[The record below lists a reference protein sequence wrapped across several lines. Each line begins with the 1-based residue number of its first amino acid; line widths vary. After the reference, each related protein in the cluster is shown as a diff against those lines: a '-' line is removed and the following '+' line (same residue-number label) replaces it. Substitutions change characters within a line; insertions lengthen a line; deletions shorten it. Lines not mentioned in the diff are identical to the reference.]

1 MNLIKLHFNALH
13 SIEYVF
19 LLSHFLSPSLSLSY
33 LLLLLMLFGSHTLY
47 DLKDIC
53 YNKSF
58 PYLEKVM
65 LPVFSSVEYGVHV
78 NFNISVCCCIRNL
91 RLCNL
96 PPHKRSSLQGRND
109 RFGFQSFTENKKAHQ
124 KCIENYVFVYGI
136 PNHTIQCY
144 LDMCSLPKTAIH
156 AVSFQLTCN

>member
-1 MNLIKLHFNALH
+1 MIKFQLNLIKLHFNALH

-19 LLSHFLSPSLSLSY
+19 LLSHFLSPSLFLSY
-33 LLLLLMLFGSHTLY
+33 LLLLRMLFGSHTLY

-96 PPHKRSSLQGRND
+96 PPHKRSSLEGRND
-109 RFGFQSFTENKKAHQ
+109 RFGFQSFTENSKVHL
-124 KCIENYVFVYGI
+124 CIENYLFVYDVL
-136 PNHTIQCY
+136 CY
-144 LDMCSLPKTAIH
+144 LDMCGLFKNAIY
-156 AVSFQLTCN
+156 AVN

>member
-33 LLLLLMLFGSHTLY
+33 ILLLRMLFGSHTLY

-96 PPHKRSSLQGRND
+96 PPHKRSSLEGRND
-109 RFGFQSFTENKKAHQ
+109 RFGFQSFTESNKVHR
-124 KCIENYVFVYGI
+124 KCIENYVFVYGML
-136 PNHTIQCY
+136 CY
-144 LDMCSLPKTAIH
+144 LDMCGLSKTAIH
-156 AVSFQLTCN
+156 AVNFQFTCK

>member
-1 MNLIKLHFNALH
+1 MIKFQLNLIKLHFNALH

-96 PPHKRSSLQGRND
+96 PPHKRSSLEGRND
-109 RFGFQSFTENKKAHQ
+109 RFGFQSFTEKSKVHR

-136 PNHTIQCY
+136 LSHTIQCY
-144 LDMCSLPKTAIH
+144 FDMCGLNKM
-156 AVSFQLTCN
+156 QYML

>member
-33 LLLLLMLFGSHTLY
+33 LLLLFMLFGSHTQY

-96 PPHKRSSLQGRND
+96 PPHKRSSLEGRND
-109 RFGFQSFTENKKAHQ
+109 RFGFQSFTENSKVHR

-136 PNHTIQCY
+136 LSHTIQCY
-144 LDMCSLPKTAIH
+144 FDMCGLNK
-156 AVSFQLTCN
+156 VQYML

>member
-1 MNLIKLHFNALH
+1 MIKFQLNLIKLHFNALH

-96 PPHKRSSLQGRND
+96 PPHKRSSLEGRND
-109 RFGFQSFTENKKAHQ
+109 RFGFQSFTENSKVHR

-136 PNHTIQCY
+136 LSHTIQCY
-144 LDMCSLPKTAIH
+144 FDMCGLNKM
-156 AVSFQLTCN
+156 QYML

>member
-1 MNLIKLHFNALH
+1 MIKFQLNLIKLHFNALH

-33 LLLLLMLFGSHTLY
+33 LLLLRMLFGSHTLY

-96 PPHKRSSLQGRND
+96 PPHKRSSLEGRND
-109 RFGFQSFTENKKAHQ
+109 RFGFQSFTENSKVHR

-136 PNHTIQCY
+136 LSHTIQCY
-144 LDMCSLPKTAIH
+144 FDMCGLNK
-156 AVSFQLTCN
+156 VQYML